1 MQYYKQHPFGAL
13 KNLHFYWFYHTV
25 PECLIALEVDQKIFC
40 TFITHPVDDVFFK
53 SKKFCDFFFF
63 VLYHVHLVW
72 KLF

>member
-40 TFITHPVDDVFFK
+40 TFITHQRNFVTFFNFTPFTF
-53 SKKFCDFFFF
+53 SLETFLITSF
-63 VLYHVHLVW
+63 
-72 KLF
+72 